1 MQIGNRFRLYPT
13 PAQASIL
20 HRWIGCQRFIYN
32 AKVGEDR
39 YFRAFARKS
48 LSLAGQQP
56 PIDQKYAQFVT
67 ERTPWLRE
75 APSVLLRNGAILW
88 KQAYSRYFKGLAGR
102 PAIQKKYGRQSVWL
116 TGEVFRFVPM
126 PDEDGEVRSHRLV
139 LGTKKHPIGEVC
151 FKAHKAYG
159 LPASIHV
166 SVEAGQWFVSFNH
179 DDGEQEPT
187 DAQTASWLQG
197 FEATELTGKAL
208 GLDRGVAIP
217 LAGSDGCDYDFS
229 QAHQAR
235 LDKCNR
241 KAKRWQRIAARR
253 TKGGSNRRKA
263 NARVA
268 RYRQAQANIRREFAH
283 QTSRALVNDP
293 RYLLYVFEALQVKNM
308 TRSARGTKEA
318 PGKQVRQK
326 AGLNRSILA
335 CAWGQT
341 KLYAQYKAR
350 RAGKL
355 VVEVPPHHS
364 SRECAA
370 CGHVSRDNRLTQAAF
385 VCQACGHHDHADR
398 NAARVIQA
406 RGVNLVLSGK
416 WKAKDIKRCA
426 ITRTKVGQDLPKPAL
441 ATPVPTPRE
450 SSVRQGAACR
460 ILPGTLNWETPAT
473 PHRG

>member
-1 MQIGNRFRLYPT
+1 
-13 PAQASIL
+13 
-20 HRWIGCQRFIYN
+20 
-32 AKVGEDR
+32 
-39 YFRAFARKS
+39 
-48 LSLAGQQP
+48 
-56 PIDQKYAQFVT
+56 
-67 ERTPWLRE
+67 
-75 APSVLLRNGAILW
+75 LRNGAVLW

-235 LDKCNR
+235 MDKCNR

-293 RYLLYVFEALQVKNM
+293 RYLLYVFEALQVKNI

-364 SRECAA
+364 SQECAA
-370 CGHVSRDNRLTQAAF
+370 CGHVSRDNRLAQAAF

-416 WKAKDIKRCA
+416 WKA
-426 ITRTKVGQDLPKPAL
+426 RTLSG
-441 ATPVPTPRE
+441 VPSPPPR
-450 SSVRQGAACR
+450 
-460 ILPGTLNWETPAT
+460 
-473 PHRG
+473 